1 MMTKSKAKHENPI
14 QNACEMQVM
23 LNRASKAGLSS
34 AQSAKH
40 MVLATAQ
47 DGNDPPK
54 AIVSKPFWARKRH
67 HAHDVGKNRVAKMCS
82 LPWRGADFHNFEQ
95 KVKEKRAKKH
105 QKRNQHKKFKEM
117 AKMKSQL

>member
-1 MMTKSKAKHENPI
+1 
-14 QNACEMQVM
+14 M
-23 LNRASKAGLSS
+23 LNRASQEGPFS

-40 MVLATAQ
+40 MFLATAQ

-54 AIVSKPFWARKRH
+54 ATVWKAFWARKRR

-82 LPWRGADFHNFEQ
+82 LPRRGAHFHNFH
-95 KVKEKRAKKH
+95 KKNKKKRAKRH
-105 QKRNQHKKFKEM
+105 QKRKQHKKFKEM

>member
-1 MMTKSKAKHENPI
+1 
-14 QNACEMQVM
+14 M
-23 LNRASKAGLSS
+23 LNRASQEGPFS

-54 AIVSKPFWARKRH
+54 ATISKPFWARKCRH
-67 HAHDVGKNRVAKMCS
+67 AYDVGKNRGAKMCS
-82 LPWRGADFHNFEQ
+82 LPRRGAHFHNFS
-95 KVKEKRAKKH
+95 KKSKKKRVQRH
-105 QKRNQHKKFKEM
+105 QKRKRYKKFKKM